1 MTTPDSPRLDS
12 LHVAIVFHRSDV
24 IGGASVYSLSIA
36 RGLRRR
42 GHAVR
47 LFVPGSGH
55 FTDQLD
61 NHGIEWQAV
70 PGLGRTMHPGRNA
83 TALRSLRGAIEDYEP
98 DLISAQASTAG
109 ALCRLLRR
117 RVDLPVIY
125 TPHSWS
131 FAPGAPKLEA
141 CAGWLVEASLRGRA
155 DAVIAVS
162 EFERNLGVSR
172 RVLDPSRTH
181 VIHNGVASVIA
192 PRPVNDHESG
202 PMRVVCIARF
212 EAQKDHVTLLGAF
225 ARLNHHDVE
234 LILIGDGALLE
245 ASREQAEQ
253 LGISDRVQWTGA
265 LDDVS
270 EHLRN
275 ADIFTLPSRWES
287 LPLSI
292 IEAMAAGL
300 PVVATDVGGVAEL
313 VTDGHTGELV
323 PPRDVDALAAS
334 LDRLLADRQLRAD
347 MGRAGRDRYEKLFT
361 EDRMLEL
368 TLALYEQ
375 VAHGWDRA

>member
-1 MTTPDSPRLDS
+1 MTS
-12 LHVAIVFHRSDV
+12 
-24 IGGASVYSLSIA
+24 
-36 RGLRRR
+36 
-42 GHAVR
+42 
-47 LFVPGSGH
+47 
-55 FTDQLD
+55 
-61 NHGIEWQAV
+61 
-70 PGLGRTMHPGRNA
+70 
-83 TALRSLRGAIEDYEP
+83 
-98 DLISAQASTAG
+98 
-109 ALCRLLRR
+109 
-117 RVDLPVIY
+117 
-125 TPHSWS
+125 
-131 FAPGAPKLEA
+131 
-141 CAGWLVEASLRGRA
+141 
-155 DAVIAVS
+155 
-162 EFERNLGVSR
+162 
-172 RVLDPSRTH
+172 
-181 VIHNGVASVIA
+181 
-192 PRPVNDHESG
+192 
-202 PMRVVCIARF
+202 
-212 EAQKDHVTLLGAF
+212 
-225 ARLNHHDVE
+225 VE

-245 ASREQAEQ
+245 ASRDQAEQ
-253 LGISDRVQWTGA
+253 LGIRDRVRWTGA

-313 VTDGHTGELV
+313 VTDGHTGVLV

-347 MGRAGRDRYEKLFT
+347 MGRAGRDRYERLFT